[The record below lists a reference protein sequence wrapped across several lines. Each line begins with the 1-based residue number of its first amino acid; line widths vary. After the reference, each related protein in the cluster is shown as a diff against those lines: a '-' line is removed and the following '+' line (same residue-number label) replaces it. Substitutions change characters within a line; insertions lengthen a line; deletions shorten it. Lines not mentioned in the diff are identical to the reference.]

1 MKGMKGGS
9 TRRSFLLTL
18 SAAALWL
25 RTPWAR
31 AAPKQIVFN
40 VADFGAKGDGVT
52 LDTDAI
58 NRAINAAAA
67 GGGGVVDLPA
77 GRYLCFAVHLRSHT
91 TLRFAPGAVVIAA
104 TPNFDSATERYD
116 LPEPQP
122 DDVRPYQDYG
132 HNHWQ
137 NSLMWGE
144 DLDGVTIEGP
154 GEIWGRGLEQGDGA
168 AEERP
173 GAGNKAISLK
183 RCRNVALRDFTV
195 RQAGHFGVLATGV
208 DNLMIEDLH
217 IDTQRDGIDIDACR
231 DVHIRGCSVNSPW
244 DDAIVLKSSYSLGVV
259 RSTERVTISDC
270 TVTGS
275 YQMGSTL
282 DGTDLP
288 ITEGAAGN
296 WPAHVGR
303 IKIGT
308 ETNGDL
314 RNIVVTNCVFD
325 GCHGLAVI
333 SEDGGKVEDVL
344 FSNITMRNMVG
355 PPIFVRLGGRMREP
369 APAKPSV
376 IRRIGF
382 HQIDCVS
389 VGPEAEFS
397 SILAGIPG
405 HPVED
410 IVVSDLRVRH
420 PGDQKLRI
428 GTVPEQIAAYP
439 EPKMFGETPAHG
451 FYIRHAAQVE
461 LRHVL
466 IDPALPDKRP
476 LVWMDDVHGAL
487 FEDVRSTQP
496 SSTIGGM
503 GTSNIRGD
511 GMAGYAASHSAR
523 R

>member
-1 MKGMKGGS
+1 
-9 TRRSFLLTL
+9 
-18 SAAALWL
+18 
-25 RTPWAR
+25 
-31 AAPKQIVFN
+31 
-40 VADFGAKGDGVT
+40 
-52 LDTDAI
+52 
-58 NRAINAAAA
+58 
-67 GGGGVVDLPA
+67 
-77 GRYLCFAVHLRSHT
+77 
-91 TLRFAPGAVVIAA
+91 
-104 TPNFDSATERYD
+104 
-116 LPEPQP
+116 
-122 DDVRPYQDYG
+122 
-132 HNHWQ
+132 
-137 NSLMWGE
+137 
-144 DLDGVTIEGP
+144 
-154 GEIWGRGLEQGDGA
+154 LEKGDGA

-183 RCRNVALRDFTV
+183 RCRNVVLRDFTI

-208 DNLMIEDLH
+208 DNLTIEDLR

-288 ITEGAAGN
+288 VMEGAAGD

-314 RNIVVTNCVFD
+314 RNIVVSNCVFE

-333 SEDGGKVEDVL
+333 SEDGGTVEDVL

-369 APAKPSV
+369 APAKPSI

-420 PGDQKLRI
+420 PGNRELREGEI
-428 GTVPEQIAAYP
+428 PEQIAAYP

-451 FYIRHAAQVE
+451 FYLRHAAQVE

-487 FEDVRSTQP
+487 LEDVRSTQP
-496 SSTIGGM
+496 SFHIGGI

-511 GMAGYAASHSAR
+511 GMVANGPPHTTR